1 MFLRLILIFI
11 FQCIISLSTSTN
23 IDSTSRRND
32 HREET
37 LRERRRSETSETEV
51 MDRIREQREALE
63 EGSRG
68 REMFKQI
75 EKEVRRA
82 GDKTD
87 VEMEDQEVR
96 GDLSENL
103 VDREDRQGLRVKED
117 HQEEGLLTLSSVKK

>member
-1 MFLRLILIFI
+1 
-11 FQCIISLSTSTN
+11 
-23 IDSTSRRND
+23 
-32 HREET
+32 
-37 LRERRRSETSETEV
+37 